1 MEDDYIR
8 ESNKQK
14 MADNCKK
21 MAKRYRADEYKEY
34 AVLYKWEDRYY
45 SGGYTLLKFGKN
57 WNILGPYAT
66 YWGSTQE
73 LTETTEKAF
82 NQKIVDYKK
91 EK

>member
-1 MEDDYIR
+1 MGRQILFR
-8 ESNKQK
+8 
-14 MADNCKK
+14 
-21 MAKRYRADEYKEY
+21 R
-34 AVLYKWEDRYY
+34 LYLTKIW
-45 SGGYTLLKFGKN
+45 KN